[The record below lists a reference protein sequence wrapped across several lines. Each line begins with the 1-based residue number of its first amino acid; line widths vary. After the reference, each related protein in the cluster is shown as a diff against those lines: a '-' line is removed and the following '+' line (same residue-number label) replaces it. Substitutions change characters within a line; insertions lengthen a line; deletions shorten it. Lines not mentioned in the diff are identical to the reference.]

1 MPAEVESMFYVRE
14 TPWHGLGTN
23 VEEALSSEEALA
35 AAGLD
40 WNVEQK
46 KIYTEDWNCVQG
58 FYANV
63 RDSDNRVLG
72 VVTHR
77 YRIVQNRTAFAF
89 TDELLGKGVRYETA
103 GSLREGRKTWILA
116 RLPKQYRLADDRVM
130 PYLVFCNSHD
140 GSGSIKVALTPIR
153 VVCNNTLCMAL
164 QTAQRSWSTRHT
176 GDIGDRM
183 EDAKETLFR
192 AVEYMDC
199 LGKEVE
205 RLHGIRIPR
214 KQAEKEIQKLL
225 PIPEKATPLQE
236 KNVEGQR
243 RDILQRYLEAPD
255 LRGLPENGYR
265 LYNAVSDFANHAKP
279 LRETGVYRENLFART
294 VDGSPLLD
302 RAHKLILQAA

>member
-1 MPAEVESMFYVRE
+1 MAAEVESMFSVRQM
-14 TPWHGLGTN
+14 PWHGLGIR
-23 VEEALSSEEALA
+23 VQDAPSSKDALVM
-35 AAGLD
+35 AGLD
-40 WNVEQK
+40 WEVQQK
-46 KIYTEDWNCVQG
+46 GLSTEDGTPIQG
-58 FYANV
+58 YYANV
-63 RDSDNRVLG
+63 RSSDGKILG
-72 VVTHR
+72 VVSDK
-77 YRIVQNRTAFAF
+77 YAVVQNREAFAF
-89 TDELLGKGVRYETA
+89 TDRLLGAGVRYETA
-103 GSLREGRKTWILA
+103 GSLAGGRRVWMLA
-116 RLPKQYRLADDRVM
+116 KLPNEYIMKGDRVS
-130 PYLVFCNSHD
+130 PYLVFSNSHD

-205 RLHGIRIPR
+205 RLHGIQIPR
-214 KQAEKEIQKLL
+214 RQAEKEVQKLL

-243 RDILQRYLEAPD
+243 RGIMQRYLEAPD
-255 LRGLPENGYR
+255 LKSLPENGYR

-279 LRETGVYRENLFART
+279 LRETGSYRENLFART